1 MGVMEFGIVR
11 NNIYR
16 LSISKVAGLG
26 SGDPYIEPEQPD
38 EYKAELDI
46 MELGRKLRLWA
57 LCLFLL
63 HNIMEAGKLRL
74 LSLFANIW
82 SITRFVCR
90 IYSGGVQA
98 CFRGPRLYDTEDTR
112 KW

>member
-1 MGVMEFGIVR
+1 MHIRKLLNAKTYM
-11 NNIYR
+11 
-16 LSISKVAGLG
+16 
-26 SGDPYIEPEQPD
+26 
-38 EYKAELDI
+38 

-90 IYSGGVQA
+90 IYSGRESRHVFEVPDCMIQRILA
-98 CFRGPRLYDTEDTR
+98 